1 MMKGLGDTSFGSL
14 IQTDV
19 PTVCAGL
26 GFSFCCPECSKLLTY
41 LLSSHGPVC
50 VIPFPVLGGGC
61 CPMGSDGYW
70 CVFWWTSHLC
80 QWTLYLLQC
89 PGE

>member
-1 MMKGLGDTSFGSL
+1 MMKGVGDTSFGSL

-50 VIPFPVLGGGC
+50 VIPFPVLGGG
-61 CPMGSDGYW
+61 
-70 CVFWWTSHLC
+70 VLSHGVRWILVC
-80 QWTLYLLQC
+80 LLVDFTFMSMDTVSLAMSR
-89 PGE
+89 